1 MIKNKFNQVVAKL
14 LKPEFNR
21 NVLTLMTGSTIS
33 LAIPIAISPILTR
46 IYTPEDFGV
55 FSLYLA
61 ITTIIAVV
69 ATGRYE
75 LAIMLPKKDVYAS
88 DILILSL
95 IVSLIISLIT
105 FLIIFFFNSQITNI
119 LGSQEISQWLYL
131 LPFSILLVGFYNS
144 FTYWINRKKK
154 YKKMAQNKVIQSGSM
169 ATMQVSLGLLK
180 NNNNGLIIGWFFGQ
194 LIAVISLARL
204 VWREDKNKINNTSL
218 LKMWSLAKRY
228 KKFPLINSWS
238 GLLNTAS
245 RQVPIILLT
254 TFFSTIVTGFFSLA
268 QRILLIPMT
277 LLGNTIG
284 QVYFQKVSN
293 LKNEKYKVKK
303 ITLEINKKLLLIGL
317 LPISIII
324 LWGDTLFALVF
335 GQSWKEAGEYAKVL
349 SVWIYFVFIT
359 SPLTHLLIVYEK
371 HFELILFNIFLFLS
385 RTSVLFIG
393 WWMAKDALTVI
404 TVFGIVGAAAWCVLI
419 FRLMKIVG
427 VSYLDTFR
435 QISIYMIII
444 LSLFTWDAF
453 IEF

>member
-1 MIKNKFNQVVAKL
+1 MTKNKFNQVVGKL
-14 LKPEFNR
+14 LKSEFNR

-55 FSLYLA
+55 FSLYMA
-61 ITTIIAVV
+61 ITTIIAVI

-75 LAIMLPKKDVYAS
+75 LAIMLPKKDENAA

-95 IVSLIISLIT
+95 IVSLVISLIS
-105 FLIIFFFNSQITNI
+105 FLIVFFFNSQITNI
-119 LGSQEISQWLYL
+119 LGSQEISRWLYL
-131 LPFSILLVGFYNS
+131 VPCSILLVGFYNS

-180 NNNNGLIIGWFFGQ
+180 NNNGLIIGWFFGQ
-194 LIAVISLARL
+194 LMAVILLARL
-204 VWREDKNKINNTSL
+204 VWREDKNKINKISL
-218 LKMWSLAKRY
+218 LKMWSFAKRY

-284 QVYFQKVSN
+284 QVYFEKVSK
-293 LKNEKYKVKK
+293 LKNEKLKVQK

-335 GQSWKEAGEYAKVL
+335 GQLWKEAGEYAKVL

-385 RTSVLFIG
+385 RIGVLFIG

-404 TVFGIVGAAAWCVLI
+404 TIYGIVGAAAWCI
-419 FRLMKIVG
+419 FTFRLMKIVG

-444 LSLFTWDAF
+444 IFLFTWNTF

>member
-1 MIKNKFNQVVAKL
+1 MIKKSKI
-14 LKPEFNR
+14 KSEFTR
-21 NVLTLMTGSTIS
+21 NVLTLMTGTTIS

-55 FSLYLA
+55 FTLYMA
-61 ITTIIAVV
+61 ITTIIAVI

-75 LAIMLPKKDVYAS
+75 MAIMLPKKDENAVH
-88 DILILSL
+88 ILILSL
-95 IVSLIISLIT
+95 IISSVISLIS
-105 FLIIFFFNSQITNI
+105 FLIIFFFNSQIIKI
-119 LGSQEISQWLYL
+119 LGSQEISRWLYL
-131 LPFSILLVGFYNS
+131 VPCSILLIGFYNS

-194 LIAVISLARL
+194 LMAVISLARL
-204 VWREDKNKINNTSL
+204 VWCEDKNKINKTSL
-218 LKMWSLAKRY
+218 LKMWSFAKRY

-284 QVYFQKVSN
+284 QVYFEKVSK
-293 LKNEKYKVKK
+293 LKNEKLKVQK

-335 GQSWKEAGEYAKVL
+335 GQLWKEAGEYAKVL

-385 RTSVLFIG
+385 RIGVLFIG

-404 TVFGIVGAAAWCVLI
+404 TIYGIVSAAAWCMFH

-444 LSLFTWDAF
+444 IFLFTWNTF

>member
-1 MIKNKFNQVVAKL
+1 MIKKSKI
-14 LKPEFNR
+14 KSEFTR
-21 NVLTLMTGSTIS
+21 NVLTLMTGTTIS

-55 FSLYLA
+55 FTLYMA
-61 ITTIIAVV
+61 ITTIIAVI

-75 LAIMLPKKDVYAS
+75 MAIMLPKKDENAVH
-88 DILILSL
+88 ILILSL
-95 IVSLIISLIT
+95 IISSVISLIS
-105 FLIIFFFNSQITNI
+105 FLIIFFFNSQIIKI
-119 LGSQEISQWLYL
+119 LGSQEISRWLYL
-131 LPFSILLVGFYNS
+131 VPCSILLVGFYNS

-169 ATMQVSLGLLK
+169 ATMQVSLGLFK
-180 NNNNGLIIGWFFGQ
+180 NNTNGLIIGWFFGQ
-194 LIAVISLARL
+194 LMAVILLARL
-204 VWREDKNKINNTSL
+204 VWREDKNKINKTSIF
-218 LKMWSLAKRY
+218 KMWSFAKRY

-254 TFFSTIVTGFFSLA
+254 AFFSTVVTGLFSLA

-277 LLGNTIG
+277 LLGNTIS
-284 QVYFQKVSN
+284 QVYFEKVSK
-293 LKNEKYKVKK
+293 LKDEKHKVKK

-324 LWGDTLFALVF
+324 LWGDTLFAFVF
-335 GQSWKEAGEYAKVL
+335 GQSWKVAGEYAKLL
-349 SVWIYFVFIT
+349 SVWMYFVFIT

-371 HFELILFNIFLFLS
+371 HFELVLFNTFLFLS
-385 RTSVLFIG
+385 RIGVLLIG

-404 TVFGIVGAAAWCVLI
+404 AFYGILGAAAWGMLH
-419 FRLMKIVG
+419 FRLMKMVG
-427 VSYLDTFR
+427 VSYFNTFR
-435 QISIYMIII
+435 QVFIYMLIII
-444 LSLFTWDAF
+444 FLFSWDSF